1 MWRGKSQLTK
11 PKEEANITSSLISFR
26 RLHPPIVCKHFFSRA
41 SSDNESKRKVFGRN
55 SFKLSMKAKSVLSIL
70 IIAIMLVSVFAFLPK
85 ANQSPNTT
93 PHSSDSP
100 VASTNSTIQP
110 NPTKAS
116 SGSGGVSQISD
127 WIPSISGDVGQALT
141 PPKDPGTIESAQGNM
156 TSAVWRQVAANAWN
170 YFQPG
175 WGVDPNT
182 GLPRSGGTDSP
193 VFTDWDLGVYIQAV
207 MDANATGLI
216 SNDGPWG
223 SSARLEKVVSFLE
236 NRPLNATTGYPFWFY
251 QAADG
256 QDYHADSDLAT
267 SPVDVADTGRLF
279 VALSNLEAFNSSLA
293 PRINNI
299 VYNTYGIR
307 SNYVA
312 LVPAIKADSQS
323 SNSIYAYY
331 IDCGFESFWPNQL
344 FNATN
349 TILNNMH
356 SAGNVTTYGVSL
368 PLAAILGDPLY
379 CSVFETSNN
388 AQLMTLAH
396 QVYLAHEA
404 YYNATGAYRAFSEGS
419 SLSYSWTYE
428 WVVSPDNRTWT
439 ILDGQNQ
446 PFNINPII
454 YTKIAISFLALYNT
468 TFAYNMVVY
477 LERTLPTVHG
487 YSEGVDESGAQLTGT
502 GSNTNGLI
510 IGAARYAINNNP

>member
-1 MWRGKSQLTK
+1 
-11 PKEEANITSSLISFR
+11 
-26 RLHPPIVCKHFFSRA
+26 
-41 SSDNESKRKVFGRN
+41 
-55 SFKLSMKAKSVLSIL
+55 MKAKSVLSIL

-93 PHSSDSP
+93 PPQSSDSP
-100 VASTNSTIQP
+100 VASTNSTIHP

-116 SGSGGVSQISD
+116 GSGGLSQVSD
-127 WIPSISGDVGQALT
+127 WITSISSGVGQALT

-156 TSAVWRQVAANAWN
+156 TSAVWRQVVANAWN

-207 MDANATGLI
+207 IDANATGVI

-223 SSARLEKVVSFLE
+223 SSARLEMVVSFLE
-236 NRPLNATTGYPFWFY
+236 TRELNNASYPYWFY
-251 QAADG
+251 QAKDG
-256 QDYHADSDLAT
+256 RDYHVDSDLAT
-267 SPVDVADTGRLF
+267 SPVDVVDTGRLF
-279 VALSNLEAFNSSLA
+279 VALSNLEAFNSSLI
-293 PRINNI
+293 PRINAI
-299 VYNTYGIR
+299 VTGPGNR
-307 SNYVA
+307 SDYAA
-312 LVPAIKADSQS
+312 LVPGIKADSQS
-323 SNSIYAYY
+323 STSIYAYY

-379 CSVFETSNN
+379 CSVFETSSN

-404 YYNATGAYRAFSEGS
+404 YYNATGVYRAFSEGA

-428 WVVSPDNRTWT
+428 WVVLPDNRTWT
-439 ILDGQNQ
+439 ILGGQNQ

-468 TFAYNMVVY
+468 PFAYNMVVY
-477 LERTLPTVHG
+477 LERTLPDPVHG

-510 IGAARYAINNNP
+510 IGAARYAIQSNP